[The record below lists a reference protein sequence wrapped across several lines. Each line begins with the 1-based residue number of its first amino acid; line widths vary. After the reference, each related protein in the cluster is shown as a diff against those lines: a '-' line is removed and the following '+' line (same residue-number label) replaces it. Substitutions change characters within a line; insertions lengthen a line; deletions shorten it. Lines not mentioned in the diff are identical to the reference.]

1 MTTLL
6 TIAAVALVAGTVFTL
21 AEGIANIAEMVV
33 AGMTRTSEVSEEKL
47 ANVNWEVAFA
57 AR

>member
-1 MTTLL
+1 MTTVL
-6 TIAAVALVAGTVFTL
+6 TIAAVLLVAGTVFTL

-47 ANVNWEVAFA
+47 ANVNWETAFA
-57 AR
+57 VR